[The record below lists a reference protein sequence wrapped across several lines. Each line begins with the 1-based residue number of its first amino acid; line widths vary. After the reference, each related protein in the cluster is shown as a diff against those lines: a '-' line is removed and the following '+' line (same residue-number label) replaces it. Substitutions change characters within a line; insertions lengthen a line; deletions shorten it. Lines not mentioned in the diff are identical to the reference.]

1 MHSPSQGAPRRR
13 GRRAGKGSSPGAH
26 FTHRPHRHPGEAAFL
41 PSCRRVRVAAQV
53 GVVTGEEPTGLGVHS
68 LVGGMAVTDHL
79 GQDPLLIPIHSLH
92 PGSHLVSRF
101 GHVVPRSWNGPTEG
115 RGPEG
120 GMKCHF
126 QSLPCQRPQP
136 RARPHL
142 SPGFPIHR
150 GRVMADCCSRVIST
164 PLRMVFRG
172 GSESL
177 YTGPRSWPLWERSE
191 PLRHQ
196 GQGSR
201 PQAHPSLPASGCQS
215 SACSP
220 TAQVSTKGPGAIPP
234 LPPDA
239 HSQTAQMVRHQE
251 GGYPRERE
259 LERAKAGIRGCW
271 SRSIS

>member
-1 MHSPSQGAPRRR
+1 MHSPSQGAPRKR

-26 FTHRPHRHPGEAAFL
+26 FTHHPHRHPGEAAFL

-92 PGSHLVSRF
+92 PGSHLVPRF
-101 GHVVPRSWNGPTEG
+101 GHVVPRSWNGPTQG

-120 GMKCHF
+120 GIKCHF

-177 YTGPRSWPLWERSE
+177 Y
-191 PLRHQ
+191 
-196 GQGSR
+196 R
-201 PQAHPSLPASGCQS
+201 P
-215 SACSP
+215 
-220 TAQVSTKGPGAIPP
+220 AI
-234 LPPDA
+234 LA
-239 HSQTAQMVRHQE
+239 AV
-251 GGYPRERE
+251 G
-259 LERAKAGIRGCW
+259 KK
-271 SRSIS
+271 